1 MRFFI
6 SIPRYKLYI
15 APPLNRIARFRSGGK
30 KMKLRPIF
38 SAVAALVASTVISCG
53 GAESYKTPLVY
64 PSDVSQSAC
73 MSAEDIDNTEE
84 SYDISVSG
92 KDIIVK
98 HFNIQAP
105 KNTTMGIVDREGN
118 LSFENKY
125 NYFYLE
131 AGDRFIS
138 FQEAFRY
145 SSSEEMCYY
154 NLSTRVT
161 HISGGIYD
169 FMIFNDKNELVY
181 SKEVRIR

>member
-1 MRFFI
+1 
-6 SIPRYKLYI
+6 
-15 APPLNRIARFRSGGK
+15 
-30 KMKLRPIF
+30 MKLKTLF
-38 SAVAALVASTVISCG
+38 FASVAVLSSVLASCG

-64 PSDVSQSAC
+64 PSDISQSAC
-73 MSAEDIDNTEE
+73 MSEEDIENTEE
-84 SYDISVSG
+84 SYDVQVSG
-92 KDIIVK
+92 KDLIVR
-98 HFNIQAP
+98 HYNIQAP
-105 KNTTMGIVDREGN
+105 KNTTMGIMDREGN
-118 LSFENKY
+118 FSYENKY

-145 SSSEEMCYY
+145 SSSEETCYY
-154 NLSTRVT
+154 NLATRIT

>member
-1 MRFFI
+1 MNL
-6 SIPRYKLYI
+6 K
-15 APPLNRIARFRSGGK
+15 
-30 KMKLRPIF
+30 PIF
-38 SAVAALVASTVISCG
+38 SAAAALVASAVISCG

-73 MSAEDIDNTEE
+73 MSAEDIENTEE

-105 KNTTMGIVDREGN
+105 KNTTIGIVDREGN

-145 SSSEEMCYY
+145 SSSEKMCYY

>member
-1 MRFFI
+1 MVFDTELVGKIGSMALIDKESNMLDYTLLARI
-6 SIPRYKLYI
+6 SRELKPGY
-15 APPLNRIARFRSGGK
+15 
-30 KMKLRPIF
+30 
-38 SAVAALVASTVISCG
+38 T
-53 GAESYKTPLVY
+53 
-64 PSDVSQSAC
+64 C
-73 MSAEDIDNTEE
+73 MSAEDIENSKE
-84 SYDISVSG
+84 SYDVSVSG

-125 NYFYLE
+125 NYYYLE

-138 FQEAFRY
+138 FQEAFRE

-154 NLSTRVT
+154 NLATRVT

>member
-1 MRFFI
+1 
-6 SIPRYKLYI
+6 
-15 APPLNRIARFRSGGK
+15 
-30 KMKLRPIF
+30 MKLKTLFFAAVALIS
-38 SAVAALVASTVISCG
+38 SAVVSCG

-64 PSDVSQSAC
+64 PSDISQSEC
-73 MSAEDIDNTEE
+73 MAAEDVENTEE
-84 SYDISVSG
+84 SYDVQVSG
-92 KDIIVK
+92 KDIIVR
-98 HFNIQAP
+98 HYNIQAP
-105 KNTTMGIVDREGN
+105 KNTTMGIMDREGN
-118 LSFENKY
+118 FSYENKY

-138 FQEAFRY
+138 YQEAFRY

-154 NLSTRVT
+154 NLATRIT

>member
-1 MRFFI
+1 MKRF
-6 SIPRYKLYI
+6 L
-15 APPLNRIARFRSGGK
+15 
-30 KMKLRPIF
+30 F
-38 SAVAALVASTVISCG
+38 SLVFTSFCAAILSCG

-73 MSAEDIDNTEE
+73 LSDEE
-84 SYDISVSG
+84 IGDGEEAYDIVVTG
-92 KDIIVK
+92 KDIIVR
-98 HFNIQAP
+98 HYNITAP
-105 KNTTMGIVDREGN
+105 KNTTMGIIDREGN
-118 LSFENKY
+118 VSYENKY
-125 NYFYLE
+125 NYYYLE

-145 SSSEEMCYY
+145 SSSEEICRY
-154 NLSTRVT
+154 NLATRVT

>member
-1 MRFFI
+1 MKSKFLFFAAAAFV
-6 SIPRYKLYI
+6 LQ
-15 APPLNRIARFRSGGK
+15 
-30 KMKLRPIF
+30 
-38 SAVAALVASTVISCG
+38 ALVSCG

-64 PSDVSQSAC
+64 PSDVSQSSC
-73 MSAEDIDNTEE
+73 MSAEELENTDEKYE
-84 SYDISVSG
+84 ISVSG
-92 KDIIVK
+92 KDIIVL
-98 HFNIQAP
+98 HYNIYAP
-105 KNTTMGIVDREGN
+105 KNTTMGITDREGN

-125 NYFYLE
+125 NYYYLE
-131 AGDRFIS
+131 AGDQFIS

-169 FMIFNDKNELVY
+169 FLIFNEKNELVY

>member
-1 MRFFI
+1 
-6 SIPRYKLYI
+6 
-15 APPLNRIARFRSGGK
+15 
-30 KMKLRPIF
+30 MKLNPLF
-38 SAVAALVASTVISCG
+38 SAVAAVLCATLVSCG
-53 GAESYKTPLVY
+53 GAESYKTPLIY

-73 MSAEDIDNTEE
+73 MSAEELENTEE
-84 SYDISVSG
+84 SYDVSVSG
-92 KDIIVK
+92 KDIIVR
-98 HFNIQAP
+98 HSNIHAP

-125 NYFYLE
+125 NYYYLE
-131 AGDRFIS
+131 AGDQFIS

-161 HISGGIYD
+161 HISGGIYE
-169 FMIFNDKNELVY
+169 FMIFNDKNELIY

>member
-1 MRFFI
+1 MKNRFLF
-6 SIPRYKLYI
+6 LT
-15 APPLNRIARFRSGGK
+15 A
-30 KMKLRPIF
+30 
-38 SAVAALVASTVISCG
+38 AALIFLTVVSCG

-64 PSDVSQSAC
+64 PSEIVQSAC
-73 MSAEDIDNTEE
+73 MSAEEIENTEE
-84 SYDISVSG
+84 SYEVLVSG
-92 KDIIVK
+92 KDIIVR
-98 HFNIQAP
+98 HHNIQAP

-118 LSFENKY
+118 LSFESKY
-125 NYFYLE
+125 NYYYLE

-154 NLSTRVT
+154 DLATRVT

-169 FMIFNDKNELVY
+169 FMIFDDKNELVY

>member
-1 MRFFI
+1 MKSKSLFF
-6 SIPRYKLYI
+6 
-15 APPLNRIARFRSGGK
+15 
-30 KMKLRPIF
+30 
-38 SAVAALVASTVISCG
+38 AVAAFISATVVSCG

-73 MSAEDIDNTEE
+73 MSEEDIENTEE

-125 NYFYLE
+125 NYYYLE

-138 FQEAFRY
+138 YQEAFRY

-154 NLSTRVT
+154 NLATRIT

>member
-1 MRFFI
+1 MTRNF
-6 SIPRYKLYI
+6 
-15 APPLNRIARFRSGGK
+15 
-30 KMKLRPIF
+30 IF
-38 SAVAALVASTVISCG
+38 SALLLPLPLLLFSCG

-64 PSDVSQSAC
+64 PSDVVQSEC
-73 MSAEDIDNTEE
+73 MPAEGSENTEE
-84 SYDISVSG
+84 SYEVLVSG
-92 KDIIVK
+92 KDIIVR
-98 HFNIQAP
+98 HHNIQAP
-105 KNTTMGIVDREGN
+105 KNTTMGIMDREGN
-118 LSFENKY
+118 FSYENKY

-145 SSSEEMCYY
+145 SSSEETCYY
-154 NLSTRVT
+154 DLATRVT

>member
-1 MRFFI
+1 
-6 SIPRYKLYI
+6 
-15 APPLNRIARFRSGGK
+15 
-30 KMKLRPIF
+30 MKLRPIF
-38 SAVAALVASTVISCG
+38 SAVAALVALTVISCG

>member
-1 MRFFI
+1 MKSKSLFF
-6 SIPRYKLYI
+6 
-15 APPLNRIARFRSGGK
+15 
-30 KMKLRPIF
+30 
-38 SAVAALVASTVISCG
+38 AVAAFICAAVVSCG

-73 MSAEDIDNTEE
+73 MSAEDIENTEE

-125 NYFYLE
+125 NYYYLE

-138 FQEAFRY
+138 YQEAFRY

-154 NLSTRVT
+154 NLATRIT

>member
-1 MRFFI
+1 MKSKYLFF
-6 SIPRYKLYI
+6 
-15 APPLNRIARFRSGGK
+15 
-30 KMKLRPIF
+30 
-38 SAVAALVASTVISCG
+38 AVAAFGFMILASCG

-73 MSAEDIDNTEE
+73 MSSEELENNEE
-84 SYDISVSG
+84 SYDVSVSG
-92 KDIIVK
+92 KDIIVT
-98 HFNIQAP
+98 HYNIQAP

-118 LSFENKY
+118 LSFEHKY
-125 NYFYLE
+125 KYYYLE

>member
-1 MRFFI
+1 
-6 SIPRYKLYI
+6 
-15 APPLNRIARFRSGGK
+15 
-30 KMKLRPIF
+30 MKSKALF
-38 SAVAALVASTVISCG
+38 LAAAALICAVVISCG

-73 MSAEDIDNTEE
+73 MSAEEIENTEE
-84 SYDISVSG
+84 SYDVSVSG
-92 KDIIVK
+92 KDIIVR
-98 HFNIQAP
+98 HYNIQAP

-118 LSFENKY
+118 LSYESKY
-125 NYFYLE
+125 SYFYLE

-138 FQEAFRY
+138 YQEAFRY
-145 SSSEEMCYY
+145 SSSDEMCYY
-154 NLSTRVT
+154 NLSTRIT

>member
-1 MRFFI
+1 MKIRFLF
-6 SIPRYKLYI
+6 P
-15 APPLNRIARFRSGGK
+15 
-30 KMKLRPIF
+30 
-38 SAVAALVASTVISCG
+38 AVAAFVASLVVSCG

-64 PSDVSQSAC
+64 PSDISQSAC
-73 MSAEDIDNTEE
+73 MSAEELENTEE
-84 SYDISVSG
+84 NYEILVSG
-92 KDIIVK
+92 KDIIVR
-98 HFNIQAP
+98 HHNIQAP

-118 LSFENKY
+118 LSFESKY

-154 NLSTRVT
+154 DLSTRVT

-169 FMIFNDKNELVY
+169 FMIFNDKNELIY

>member
-1 MRFFI
+1 
-6 SIPRYKLYI
+6 
-15 APPLNRIARFRSGGK
+15 
-30 KMKLRPIF
+30 MKLKPLF
-38 SAVAALVASTVISCG
+38 FAALALISSALVSCG
-53 GAESYKTPLVY
+53 GAESYKTPLIY
-64 PSDVSQSAC
+64 PSDVAQSAC
-73 MSAEDIDNTEE
+73 MSAEELENTEE
-84 SYDISVSG
+84 SYDVSVSG
-92 KDIIVK
+92 KDIIVR
-98 HFNIQAP
+98 HYNIQAP

-118 LSFENKY
+118 LSFESKY
-125 NYFYLE
+125 NYYYLE

>member
-1 MRFFI
+1 MKSKSLFFT
-6 SIPRYKLYI
+6 
-15 APPLNRIARFRSGGK
+15 F
-30 KMKLRPIF
+30 
-38 SAVAALVASTVISCG
+38 AALVASTVVSCG

-73 MSAEDIDNTEE
+73 MSAEDIENSKE
-84 SYDISVSG
+84 SYDVSVSG

-125 NYFYLE
+125 NYYYLE

-138 FQEAFRY
+138 FQEAFRE

-154 NLSTRVT
+154 NLATRVT

>member
-1 MRFFI
+1 
-6 SIPRYKLYI
+6 
-15 APPLNRIARFRSGGK
+15 
-30 KMKLRPIF
+30 MKLKTLF
-38 SAVAALVASTVISCG
+38 FASVAALSSVLVSCG

-64 PSDVSQSAC
+64 PSDISQSAC
-73 MSAEDIDNTEE
+73 MSEEDIENTEE
-84 SYDISVSG
+84 SYDVQVSG
-92 KDIIVK
+92 KDLIVR
-98 HFNIQAP
+98 HYNIQAP
-105 KNTTMGIVDREGN
+105 KNTTMGIMDREGN
-118 LSFENKY
+118 FSYENKY

-145 SSSEEMCYY
+145 SSSEETCYY
-154 NLSTRVT
+154 NLATRIT

>member
-1 MRFFI
+1 MKSKSLFF
-6 SIPRYKLYI
+6 
-15 APPLNRIARFRSGGK
+15 
-30 KMKLRPIF
+30 
-38 SAVAALVASTVISCG
+38 AVAAFICAAVVSCG

-73 MSAEDIDNTEE
+73 MSAEDIENTEE

-125 NYFYLE
+125 NYYYLE
-131 AGDRFIS
+131 AGDRFS
-138 FQEAFRY
+138 SYQEAFRY

-154 NLSTRVT
+154 NLATRIT

>member
-1 MRFFI
+1 
-6 SIPRYKLYI
+6 
-15 APPLNRIARFRSGGK
+15 
-30 KMKLRPIF
+30 MKLKPLFFAAVALIS
-38 SAVAALVASTVISCG
+38 SAVVSCG

-64 PSDVSQSAC
+64 PSDISQSEC
-73 MSAEDIDNTEE
+73 MAAEDIENTEE
-84 SYDISVSG
+84 SYDVLVSG
-92 KDIIVK
+92 KDIIVR
-98 HFNIQAP
+98 HYNIQAP
-105 KNTTMGIVDREGN
+105 KNTTMGIMDREGN
-118 LSFENKY
+118 FSYENKY

-138 FQEAFRY
+138 YQEAFRY

-154 NLSTRVT
+154 NLATRIT

>member
-1 MRFFI
+1 MKIRPLFFTV
-6 SIPRYKLYI
+6 
-15 APPLNRIARFRSGGK
+15 AAF
-30 KMKLRPIF
+30 
-38 SAVAALVASTVISCG
+38 ACAALVSCG

-64 PSDVSQSAC
+64 PSDISQSAC
-73 MSAEDIDNTEE
+73 MSAEDLDNNEE

-92 KDIIVK
+92 KDIIVR
-98 HFNIQAP
+98 HHNIQAP

-145 SSSEEMCYY
+145 SSSEETCYY
-154 NLSTRVT
+154 DLATRVT

>member
-1 MRFFI
+1 
-6 SIPRYKLYI
+6 
-15 APPLNRIARFRSGGK
+15 
-30 KMKLRPIF
+30 MKLKSLF
-38 SAVAALVASTVISCG
+38 FAAAMSACAAVVSCG

-73 MSAEDIDNTEE
+73 MSEEELENTEE
-84 SYDISVSG
+84 SYEVLVSG
-92 KDIIVK
+92 KDIIVR
-98 HFNIQAP
+98 HYNIQAP

-125 NYFYLE
+125 NYYYLE

>member
-1 MRFFI
+1 MKSKSLFF
-6 SIPRYKLYI
+6 
-15 APPLNRIARFRSGGK
+15 
-30 KMKLRPIF
+30 
-38 SAVAALVASTVISCG
+38 AVVAFICAAVVSCG

-73 MSAEDIDNTEE
+73 MSAEDIENTEE

-125 NYFYLE
+125 NYYYLE

-138 FQEAFRY
+138 YQEAFRY

-154 NLSTRVT
+154 NLATRIT

>member
-1 MRFFI
+1 
-6 SIPRYKLYI
+6 
-15 APPLNRIARFRSGGK
+15 
-30 KMKLRPIF
+30 MKLKSLF
-38 SAVAALVASTVISCG
+38 SAAAAFVSSVVVSCG
-53 GAESYKTPLVY
+53 GAESYKTPIVY
-64 PSDVSQSAC
+64 PSDVSQSSC
-73 MSAEDIDNTEE
+73 ISAEDIENTEE

-92 KDIIVK
+92 KDVIVR
-98 HFNIQAP
+98 HYNIKAP

-125 NYFYLE
+125 NYYYLE
-131 AGDRFIS
+131 AGERFIS

-145 SSSEEMCYY
+145 SSSDEMCYY
-154 NLSTRVT
+154 NLSARVT

>member
-1 MRFFI
+1 
-6 SIPRYKLYI
+6 
-15 APPLNRIARFRSGGK
+15 
-30 KMKLRPIF
+30 MKTFLF
-38 SAVAALVASTVISCG
+38 SAFMLLLCLAEVSCG

-64 PSDVSQSAC
+64 PSDVVQSECRQEGDA
-73 MSAEDIDNTEE
+73 EE
-84 SYDISVSG
+84 SYDVSVSG
-92 KDIIVK
+92 KDIIVR
-98 HFNIQAP
+98 HHNIQAP

-118 LSFENKY
+118 YSYENKY

-131 AGDRFIS
+131 AGERFIS

-145 SSSEEMCYY
+145 SSSEETCYY
-154 NLSTRVT
+154 DLATRVT